1 MIFLHSFDSR
11 YISKYLDI
19 LFEFMFL
26 TFFFNENSGELIFK
40 QFFFFCL
47 AKAFSEDWKGN
58 LASRFGE
65 RSTGCRNVRKRFIVC
80 GNRTE
85 GAS

>member
-1 MIFLHSFDSR
+1 MNFLHSFHSR
-11 YISKYLDI
+11 YIFKYFDI
-19 LFEFMFL
+19 LSEFIFL
-26 TFFFNENSGELIFK
+26 AFFLHENSGELIFK
-40 QFFFFCL
+40 QFFLCL
-47 AKAFSEDWKGN
+47 VKAFSEDWKGN